1 LRPAALI
8 HLLGYLILGKEGF
21 TDLGAAR
28 DYFAYHPTGGLGVSD
43 EKIAQDRGEV
53 IAFLKAMLK
62 ARKLYLNDRAAGMKA
77 ILKHGGLTDKS
88 EEYRQYLSPDG
99 LADEKCMKTAMDFI
113 LKVTGTAEKMS
124 PRQVF
129 DFSPSQ
135 AVIAQIK

>member
-1 LRPAALI
+1 
-8 HLLGYLILGKEGF
+8 
-21 TDLGAAR
+21 
-28 DYFAYHPTGGLGVSD
+28 
-43 EKIAQDRGEV
+43 
-53 IAFLKAMLK
+53 
-62 ARKLYLNDRAAGMKA
+62 MKA

-88 EEYRQYLSPDG
+88 LAAATYEEYRQYLSPDG
-99 LADEKCMKTAMDFI
+99 LADEKCMKKAMDFI

>member
-1 LRPAALI
+1 MRPAALI

-62 ARKLYLNDRAAGMKA
+62 ARKLYLNTA
-77 ILKHGGLTDKS
+77 
-88 EEYRQYLSPDG
+88 RQ
-99 LADEKCMKTAMDFI
+99 E
-113 LKVTGTAEKMS
+113 
-124 PRQVF
+124 
-129 DFSPSQ
+129 
-135 AVIAQIK
+135 